1 MSAKILNPNDDVC
14 KKLWRDEGG
23 KPRYWNRMTAG
34 SCSETQVWESF
45 RYWNMMLARHCGG
58 GHGGTTYETKW
69 MQEVVEG
76 RDYRYWNPMNAG
88 SLGSLMR
95 GTRGGS
101 LDIETR
107 WIPQA
112 RHFHPSWHQV
122 EPLHNWEFPE
132 EVWQVEIEKK
142 AECEGG
148 TEALRHWNHTMY
160 WNASCHVA
168 LHGSAALAPSCLK
181 NCDQDAAGES
191 IHRGY
196 GVGKGQV
203 QQEGAQVQQRI
214 IVRSMKSVQA
224 QKKWNEVELNSI

>member
-1 MSAKILNPNDDVC
+1 MWRGNAGTRYQTKWMQEVAEGHRRKFRLRNKEGHRGGSSDIETRWPQEVCGEARAGGEHRYSNHMSAKILNPNDDVC
-14 KKLWRDEGG
+14 KKLWRDEGE

-45 RYWNMMLARHCGG
+45 TYWNMMLARNCVG
-58 GHGGTTYETKW
+58 GHGGTTYETQW

-107 WIPQA
+107 WMPQV

-122 EPLHNWEFPE
+122 EPLHNWEFPQK
-132 EVWQVEIEKK
+132 VWQVEIEKM
-142 AECEGG
+142 AE
-148 TEALRHWNHTMY
+148 
-160 WNASCHVA
+160 
-168 LHGSAALAPSCLK
+168 
-181 NCDQDAAGES
+181 
-191 IHRGY
+191 
-196 GVGKGQV
+196 
-203 QQEGAQVQQRI
+203 
-214 IVRSMKSVQA
+214 
-224 QKKWNEVELNSI
+224 